1 MSVSVNLLSKSAKIL
16 FMAPLNTIAAFCRSA
31 VAPSAGDATP
41 LLLGF
46 LVRIKDLLLPAES
59 LNIHLTM

>member
-16 FMAPLNTIAAFCRSA
+16 FMAPLNTIAFCRSA

>member
-16 FMAPLNTIAAFCRSA
+16 FTAPLNAIAAICRSA
-31 VAPSAGDATP
+31 VAPSAGDTVP

-46 LVRIKDLLLPAES
+46 
-59 LNIHLTM
+59 